1 MSGEEAIGS
10 VEANPPRR
18 LDLLVVARRPT
29 GHGFLRL
36 SLDAPP
42 DWVSLPGQFLNV
54 LCESDMKAMSAS
66 EGRDVEDG
74 EEWPQATGLEIS
86 RRWPV
91 VRRPFSISRVGGGT
105 ETTSPGRVARDVGR
119 IRLEVLV
126 RSVGTG
132 SRFLHAR
139 PVGSLLNV
147 VGPLGNHFTA
157 PADDQLC
164 ILVGGGCG
172 VAPIFGLADYLTDL
186 GKRCLCF
193 FGAKDAHDMP
203 VTYREEPQAT
213 DNRVEP
219 TDLVEEFAE
228 DDIPTVL
235 ATEDGSAGYRGK
247 VTEALSVYLRDLWK
261 GEPLAVYGC
270 GPTPMLKAL
279 GDIVRHYDV
288 PCQVSLERF
297 MGCGIGVCLSCAT
310 KRRDPL
316 SDKGWTYR
324 LTCRDGPVVDA
335 AEMIWD

>member
-1 MSGEEAIGS
+1 MMGEEAMGS
-10 VEANPPRR
+10 VEASRPRR
-18 LDLLVVARRPT
+18 LELLVVARQAT

-42 DWVSLPGQFLNV
+42 DWVSLPGQFINV
-54 LCESDMKAMSAS
+54 LCESDLKALSAS
-66 EGRDVEDG
+66 EGRNVEDG
-74 EEWPQATGLEIS
+74 DQWPQATGLEIS

-91 VRRPFSISRVGGGT
+91 VRRPFSVSRVGAMP
-105 ETTSPGRVARDVGR
+105 EKNAPGRVARDVGR
-119 IRLEVLV
+119 VRLEVLV
-126 RSVGTG
+126 RAVGTG
-132 SRFLHAR
+132 SQFLHSR

-157 PADDQLC
+157 PSDDRLC

-203 VTYREEPQAT
+203 VTYRLDPPAT
-213 DNRVEP
+213 DIRVEP
-219 TDLVEEFAE
+219 TGLVEEFAE

-235 ATEDGSAGYRGK
+235 ATEDGSAGYRGRI
-247 VTEALSVYLRDLWK
+247 TEALSIYLRDLWK
-261 GEPLAVYGC
+261 GDPLALYGC

-279 GDIVRHYDV
+279 SDIARHYRL
-288 PCQVSLERF
+288 PCQMSLERF

-310 KRRDPL
+310 KRRDPK
-316 SDKGWTYR
+316 SEKGWTFR

-335 AEMIWD
+335 ADMIWD

>member
-1 MSGEEAIGS
+1 MSGEDAIRSAEAIR
-10 VEANPPRR
+10 PRR
-18 LDLLVVARRPT
+18 LDLLVVARHQT

-42 DWVSLPGQFLNV
+42 DWVSLPGQFVNV
-54 LCESDMKAMSAS
+54 LCESDLKALSAS

-74 EEWPQATGLEIS
+74 EDWPQATGLEIS

-91 VRRPFSISRVGGGT
+91 VRRPFSISRVGEMPGRT
-105 ETTSPGRVARDVGR
+105 APGRVARDVGR
-119 IRLEVLV
+119 VRLEILV

-132 SRFLHAR
+132 SRFLHSR

-157 PADDQLC
+157 PPDDRLC

-172 VAPIFGLADYLTDL
+172 VAPIFGLADYLADL

-193 FGAKDAHDMP
+193 FGAKDVHDMP
-203 VTYREEPQAT
+203 VTYRQEPPAT
-213 DNRVEP
+213 GNEVVP
-219 TDLVEEFAE
+219 TELVEEFAE

-235 ATEDGSAGYRGK
+235 ATEHGSAGYHGM
-247 VTEALSVYLRDLWK
+247 VTDALSVYLRDLWK

-270 GPTPMLKAL
+270 GPTPMLMTL
-279 GDIVRHYDV
+279 GDIARRYQL

-297 MGCGIGVCLSCAT
+297 MGCGIGACLSCAT
-310 KRRDPL
+310 KRREPL
-316 SDKGWTYR
+316 SEKGWTYR
-324 LTCRDGPVVDA
+324 LTCREGPVVDA